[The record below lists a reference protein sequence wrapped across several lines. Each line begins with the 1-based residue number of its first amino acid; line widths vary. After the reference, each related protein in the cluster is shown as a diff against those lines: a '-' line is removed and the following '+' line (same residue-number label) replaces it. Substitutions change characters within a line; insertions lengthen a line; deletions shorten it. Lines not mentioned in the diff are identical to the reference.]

1 MSIMVR
7 KSRQTAVPKNEETD
21 NELIEE
27 RFKKLIQETK
37 NKKFKAWLKRVSEL
51 FNPDDFELNKDLV
64 KVIRRVNLHM
74 TITICDLAKQL
85 IETKVKLKEC
95 EERAALAPKLTE

>member
-1 MSIMVR
+1 MSIMVH
-7 KSRQTAVPKNEETD
+7 KSRPTTVPKNEETD
-21 NELIEE
+21 HEHIEK

-37 NKKFKAWLKRVSEL
+37 NKELKAWLKRVSEL

-64 KVIRRVNLHM
+64 KVIRRVNLKM

-85 IETKVKLKEC
+85 KETSVTSTFKGRIKSG
-95 EERAALAPKLTE
+95 